1 MISTCAR
8 RKSSRDNGHLPTRAT
23 SLTLGHD
30 THTGQLTKLLEFG
43 SQPLLVDVPRQVAN
57 EEVGRGTLSW
67 LLSLR
72 LLLGRGGLL
81 VSLALLGV
89 LGLLLLVRVRV
100 RAVRAGLVVRVVRVI
115 RVVRRLLR

>member
-1 MISTCAR
+1 MVSTFTR
-8 RKSSRDNGHLPTRAT
+8 PKSSRYNEYEYLPTRAT
-23 SLTLGHD
+23 SLTLGYD

-57 EEVGRGTLSW
+57 EEVGRGTLSR

-72 LLLGRGGLL
+72 LLLGRSRLI

-89 LGLLLLVRVRV
+89 LGLLLLIRVRV
-100 RAVRAGLVVRVVRVI
+100 GAVRARLIVRVV
-115 RVVRRLLR
+115 